1 MKLHRINAVIER
13 HIYESRHNFDRVV
26 DMIWWPVLDII
37 MWGFFTVYLAHSN
50 HLQPNLISCL
60 LGAIILWGTFYSFQR
75 DMAIGFIDELWCRN
89 LVNLFSTPLTLSE
102 YMAGLITV
110 CVLKVM
116 VGLLAAAAIGWAAYS
131 FDIFPWLPQFIP
143 YIANLMLFALALGIA
158 ITGMIFRYSTKIQ
171 ALAWSFAGLLM
182 PVSCVMYP
190 MSSLP
195 KWLQDIAW
203 MLPTAHSFEGMRQV
217 LAGKGFSPLHFWWGA
232 GLNAGVLR
240 DSDRI
245 LHLDLREGALARPAG
260 QAGVVRAVEDHP
272 PLSAQRLCDSRLVD
286 CISMKSALNSMM
298 HIEMRTIKRCK
309 KPCGIGLFCIGTR
322 GAVSSVGRVP
332 TEAWHRYETAHRNE
346 ISTSVL
352 SKSARQTARSLQ
364 ATAISLSL
372 RAV

>member
-26 DMIWWPVLDII
+26 DMLWWPVLDII
-37 MWGFFTVYLAHSN
+37 MWGFFTIYLAHSN
-50 HLQPNLISCL
+50 HLQPTVVSCL
-60 LGAIILWGTFYSFQR
+60 LGAVILWGTFYSFQR

-110 CVLKVM
+110 CVLKVI

-232 GLNAGVLR
+232 GLN
-240 DSDRI
+240 
-245 LHLDLREGALARPAG
+245 
-260 QAGVVRAVEDHP
+260 
-272 PLSAQRLCDSRLVD
+272 LVYFA
-286 CISMKSALNSMM
+286 IA
-298 HIEMRTIKRCK
+298 
-309 KPCGIGLFCIGTR
+309 IGFFTWI
-322 GAVSSVGRVP
+322 
-332 TEAWHRYETAHRNE
+332 YE
-346 ISTSVL
+346 
-352 SKSARQTARSLQ
+352 KARSRGLLVKQ
-364 ATAISLSL
+364 E
-372 RAV
+372 